1 MKLLQTS
8 RKLFARKIVCQ
19 KYIMKNIC
27 DWNNCTEIGDYKA
40 PIEKDNSKEFRYL
53 CLEHIREFNKNWNYF
68 ANMTDSQVNEFIKSD
83 MTWHK
88 PTQNFSGQDN
98 FFKILWNNTLKENL
112 DGIVNDD
119 IRASKLRQFNFSDD
133 DIKAFNI
140 LSLNIGAEWT
150 IIRDK
155 FKKLVKRF
163 HPDKNSGNKKYEE
176 KLKIITLAYTQLKR
190 SYKK

>member
-1 MKLLQTS
+1 M
-8 RKLFARKIVCQ
+8 AC
-19 KYIMKNIC
+19 
-27 DWNNCTEIGDYKA
+27 
-40 PIEKDNSKEFRYL
+40 
-53 CLEHIREFNKNWNYF
+53 FN
-68 ANMTDSQVNEFIKSD
+68 
-83 MTWHK
+83 
-88 PTQNFSGQDN
+88 
-98 FFKILWNNTLKENL
+98 NL
-112 DGIVNDD
+112 DGINIDD
-119 IRASKLRQFNFSDD
+119 IKASKLRQFNFSDD